1 MRGYALDKTWD
12 DPFEHL
18 DERRRASRYN
28 YRFRLSIAAENALDM
43 RRVVGPGIVRNIS
56 LSGVLLVT
64 KHTLSPEQRVLLEVP
79 TGTCADTL
87 CLPNVFEGTAQ
98 VIRSSELDGGKRD
111 VATVSYTHLDVY
123 KRQSR
128 GSSTSNGVYPPSCS
142 ATFFPSIQTVACQS
156 TAPNTRNARGESAVC
171 GGTISRS
178 YHATPWY
185 SGAWIPDIGLCH
197 GYGTL
202 MVCT

>member
-111 VATVSYTHLDVY
+111 VAMRFGEDLSQNMEFAIFIDALGTM
-123 KRQSR
+123 SR
-128 GSSTSNGVYPPSCS
+128 VM
-142 ATFFPSIQTVACQS
+142 
-156 TAPNTRNARGESAVC
+156 
-171 GGTISRS
+171 
-178 YHATPWY
+178 TPIHRI
-185 SGAWIPDIGLCH
+185 A
-197 GYGTL
+197 
-202 MVCT
+202 